1 MTEPKTVRPKDRD
14 AVLQSLGAGVVPR
27 RGQHLIQVGRHAEV
41 QALMEDLA
49 RIADNGAGVRF
60 VIGSYGSGKTFFL
73 NLIRAVALEKK
84 FVTIHADLTPERRL
98 HSTSGHA
105 RSLCAELMRNM
116 ATRSKPE
123 GGALPAVVE
132 RFVATVLVDAKA
144 RAVDPSAVIHE
155 RLRDLSE
162 MVGGYDFAR
171 VVELYWKGH
180 DLGDENLKGNAVR
193 WLRAEFGTKTEART
207 ALGVRTIVDDETVY
221 DHLKLMARFVRL
233 AGFDGLLVCV
243 DEMVNLYKM
252 NSPQARTANYEQILR
267 IVNDCLQGSGAGLGF
282 LFGGTP
288 EFLTDTRRGLFSYAA
303 LQSRLAENTFAKDG
317 LVDMRGPVMRLASL
331 LPEDLYVLLLNIRN
345 VFAFGDPARFLV
357 PDEAVRAFMQH
368 CSERIGDAYF
378 RTPRNSV
385 KEFVHLLSVL
395 EQNTNVAWPELLGK
409 VTFPRDE
416 NPDLASLGDETEEKG
431 AAPLHNP
438 TAEDG
443 DGLTSFKL

>member
-1 MTEPKTVRPKDRD
+1 
-14 AVLQSLGAGVVPR
+14 
-27 RGQHLIQVGRHAEV
+27 
-41 QALMEDLA
+41 
-49 RIADNGAGVRF
+49 
-60 VIGSYGSGKTFFL
+60 
-73 NLIRAVALEKK
+73 
-84 FVTIHADLTPERRL
+84 
-98 HSTSGHA
+98 
-105 RSLCAELMRNM
+105 M

-409 VTFPRDE
+409 VTFALDE